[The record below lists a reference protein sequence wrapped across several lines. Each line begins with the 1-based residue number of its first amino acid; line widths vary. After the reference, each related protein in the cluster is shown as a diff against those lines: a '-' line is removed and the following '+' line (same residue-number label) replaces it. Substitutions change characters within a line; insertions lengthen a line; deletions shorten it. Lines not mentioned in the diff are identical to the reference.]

1 MRFDKLTTPF
11 QNAIENAQRLA
22 LSHSNQFIEAEHVLF
37 AMLDDDGENSNAK
50 SLLQRSGV
58 NVSG

>member
-37 AMLDDDGENSNAK
+37 AMLDDDG
-50 SLLQRSGV
+50 
-58 NVSG
+58 